1 MLAVLDVGF
10 VLLHTTLTLFNI
22 VGWVWHPLRKANL
35 VTLLLT
41 GFSWFGLG
49 VFYGFGYCPLT
60 HWHWMVLE
68 RLGEAD
74 LPRSYIQYLFIRL
87 LGLELDAGLVDAG
100 VLISFL
106 AALAA
111 SVVLNLR
118 DRRRRLQAANHGAA
132 GG

>member
-1 MLAVLDVGF
+1 
-10 VLLHTTLTLFNI
+10 
-22 VGWVWHPLRKANL
+22 
-35 VTLLLT
+35 
-41 GFSWFGLG
+41 
-49 VFYGFGYCPLT
+49 
-60 HWHWMVLE
+60 
-68 RLGEAD
+68 EAD